1 MAPRAA
7 NKPVAVT
14 AEPWEGQWHLD
25 KRVPVAL
32 IISMLAQLLVG
43 VWWAS
48 NLAGDVRKLKDEV
61 QRLHTGAEKRDTK
74 LEGLIALRSDVSNLI
89 TSFDRLERTIERVL
103 QQQYEDRSKAKK

>member
-1 MAPRAA
+1 MPPRAPK
-7 NKPVAVT
+7 KPIAVT

-32 IISMLAQLLVG
+32 IISMLAQAMVG

-48 NLAGDVRKLKDEV
+48 TLAGDVRKLQDEV
-61 QRLHTGAEKRDTK
+61 QRLHDGAEKRDTK
-74 LEGLIALRSDVSNLI
+74 LEGLISLRSDVSNLV

-103 QQQYEDRSKAKK
+103 QQQYEDRSKVKK